1 MFDTIALSLPFV
13 HGRGEAMPVYAN
25 IILIF
30 ILFGLNAF
38 FAMYEIAMVSSRRTR
53 LQQRAE
59 EGHHG
64 ATVALKLLKD
74 PNQEYLSAVQIMIT
88 MIDTLAG
95 GIGGAML
102 ADPLAA
108 LLKKVS
114 LLQPIADTVALVIV
128 VVAITYFSIVLGEL
142 IPKRI
147 AVSKP
152 EDVVTKM
159 SPFINGMTKALLP
172 LIRLLSASTNLGIKV
187 FNIDISKEPYIT
199 EEELK
204 GFIQEGRQTGVFD
217 EAEEI
222 LVDGVFRFSERRV
235 DTIMTPHTELDWLD
249 LTDGIEVMVKE
260 MIESPYSR
268 LPIAEGDLDRTV
280 GIVAAKDLLGVDI
293 FAEDF
298 NIMEYVREAVF
309 FPGNMKAVKAFETF
323 KNTGLHQAMVMDEF
337 GGVEGMVTLYDVL
350 ESITGEIP
358 QDEYDTEIDIERQ
371 PDGSLLM
378 DGLVPVDLLREKLN
392 VDELPEEFKA
402 GYQTLSGFI
411 MNQMGRIPKVGQT
424 FDWENFRF
432 KIVEMDGHRVAR
444 VEISKINPYKS

>member
-1 MFDTIALSLPFV
+1 MT
-13 HGRGEAMPVYAN
+13 VYAN

-30 ILFGLNAF
+30 VLFLLNAF

-59 EGHHG
+59 EGRKG
-64 ATVALKLLKD
+64 AEVALQLLKD

-102 ADPLAA
+102 SDPLAMA
-108 LLKKVS
+108 LKKIS
-114 LLQPIADTVALVIV
+114 FLAPFADTVALVIV

-152 EDVVTKM
+152 EDVVTSM
-159 SPFINGMTKALLP
+159 SPLINTMTRILRP
-172 LIRLLSASTNLGIKV
+172 LIKLLSASTNLGIKV
-187 FNIDISKEPYIT
+187 FNIDISQEPFIT

-235 DTIMTPHTELDWLD
+235 DAIMTPHTELDWLD
-249 LTDGIEVMVKE
+249 LTDGMAVMVEE
-260 MIESPYSR
+260 MLASPYSR
-268 LPIAEGDLDRTV
+268 LPVAEGDLDRTV
-280 GIVAAKDLLGVDI
+280 GIISAKDLLGVNLYD
-293 FAEDF
+293 EQF
-298 NIMEYVREAVF
+298 NIMEHVREPMF

-323 KNTGLHQAMVMDEF
+323 QNTGIHQAMVMDEF

-350 ESITGEIP
+350 EAIAGDIP
-358 QDEYDTEIDIERQ
+358 LDEDDTEIDIERQ
-371 PDGSLLM
+371 SDGTLLM
-378 DGLVPVDLLREKLN
+378 DGLVPVDVLKERLE
-392 VDELPEEFKA
+392 VDELPEEVKA
-402 GYQTLSGFI
+402 GYQTLSGFV
-411 MNQMGRIPKVGQT
+411 MNQMGRIPKVGQS
-424 FDWENFRF
+424 FEWDGFYF
-432 KIVEMDGHRVAR
+432 KVVEMDGFRVER
-444 VEISKINPYKS
+444 VEITRIETEE

>member
-1 MFDTIALSLPFV
+1 MT
-13 HGRGEAMPVYAN
+13 VYAN

-30 ILFGLNAF
+30 VLFLLNAF

-59 EGHHG
+59 EGRKG
-64 ATVALKLLKD
+64 AEVALQLLKD

-102 ADPLAA
+102 SDPLAMA
-108 LLKKVS
+108 LKKIS
-114 LLQPIADTVALVIV
+114 FLAPFADTVALVIV

-152 EDVVTKM
+152 EDVVTSM
-159 SPFINGMTKALLP
+159 SPLINTMTRILRP
-172 LIRLLSASTNLGIKV
+172 LIKLLSASTNLGIKV
-187 FNIDISKEPYIT
+187 FNIDISQEPFIT

-235 DTIMTPHTELDWLD
+235 DAIMTPHTELDWLD
-249 LTDGIEVMVKE
+249 LTDGMTVMVEE
-260 MIESPYSR
+260 MLASPYSR
-268 LPIAEGDLDRTV
+268 LPVAEGDLDRTV
-280 GIVAAKDLLGVDI
+280 GIISAKDLLGVNLYD
-293 FAEDF
+293 EQF
-298 NIMEYVREAVF
+298 NIMEHVREPMF

-323 KNTGLHQAMVMDEF
+323 QNTGIHQAMVMDEF

-350 ESITGEIP
+350 EAIAGDIP
-358 QDEYDTEIDIERQ
+358 LDEDDTEIDIERQ
-371 PDGSLLM
+371 SDGTLLM
-378 DGLVPVDLLREKLN
+378 DGLVPVDVLKERLE
-392 VDELPEEFKA
+392 VDELPEEVKA
-402 GYQTLSGFI
+402 GYQTLSGFV
-411 MNQMGRIPKVGQT
+411 MNQMGRIPKVGQS
-424 FDWENFRF
+424 FEWDGFYF
-432 KIVEMDGHRVAR
+432 KVVEMDGFRVER
-444 VEISKINPYKS
+444 VEITRIETEE

>member
-1 MFDTIALSLPFV
+1 MT
-13 HGRGEAMPVYAN
+13 VYAN

-30 ILFGLNAF
+30 VLFLLNAF

-59 EGHHG
+59 EGRKG
-64 ATVALKLLKD
+64 AEIALQLLKD

-102 ADPLAA
+102 SDPLAMA
-108 LLKKVS
+108 LKKIS
-114 LLQPIADTVALVIV
+114 FLAPFADTIALVIV

-152 EDVVTKM
+152 EDVVTSM
-159 SPFINGMTKALLP
+159 SPLINTMTRILRP
-172 LIRLLSASTNLGIKV
+172 LIKLLSASTNLGIKV
-187 FNIDISKEPYIT
+187 FNIDISKEPFIT

-235 DTIMTPHTELDWLD
+235 DAIMTPHTELDWLD
-249 LTDGIEVMVKE
+249 LTDGMTVMVQE
-260 MIESPYSR
+260 MLASPYSR
-268 LPIAEGDLDRTV
+268 LPVAEGDLDRTV
-280 GIVAAKDLLGVDI
+280 GIISAKDLLGVNLYD
-293 FAEDF
+293 EQF
-298 NIMEYVREAVF
+298 NIMEHVREPMF

-323 KNTGLHQAMVMDEF
+323 QNTGIHQAMVMDEF

-350 ESITGEIP
+350 EAIAGDIP
-358 QDEYDTEIDIERQ
+358 LDEDDTENDIERQ
-371 PDGSLLM
+371 SDGSLLM
-378 DGLVPVDLLREKLN
+378 DGLVPVDVLKERLE
-392 VDELPEEFKA
+392 VDELPEEVKA
-402 GYQTLSGFI
+402 GYQTLSGFV
-411 MNQMGRIPKVGQT
+411 MNQMGRIPKVGQSFEWDNYHFT
-424 FDWENFRF
+424 
-432 KIVEMDGHRVAR
+432 VVAMDGFRVER
-444 VEISKINPYKS
+444 VEISRIEAEE

>member
-1 MFDTIALSLPFV
+1 MT
-13 HGRGEAMPVYAN
+13 VYAN

-30 ILFGLNAF
+30 VLFLLNAF

-59 EGHHG
+59 EGRKG
-64 ATVALKLLKD
+64 AEVALQLLKD

-102 ADPLAA
+102 SDPLAMA
-108 LLKKVS
+108 LKKIS
-114 LLQPIADTVALVIV
+114 FLAPFADTVALVIV

-152 EDVVTKM
+152 EDVVTSM
-159 SPFINGMTKALLP
+159 SPLINTMTRVLRP
-172 LIRLLSASTNLGIKV
+172 LIKLLSASTNLGIKV
-187 FNIDISKEPYIT
+187 FNIDISQEPFIT

-235 DTIMTPHTELDWLD
+235 DAIMTPHTELDWLD
-249 LTDGIEVMVKE
+249 LTDGMTVMVEE
-260 MIESPYSR
+260 MLASPYSR
-268 LPIAEGDLDRTV
+268 LPVAEGDLDRTV
-280 GIVAAKDLLGVDI
+280 GIISAKDLLGFNLYD
-293 FAEDF
+293 EQF
-298 NIMEYVREAVF
+298 NIMEHVREPMF

-323 KNTGLHQAMVMDEF
+323 QNTGVHQAMVMDEF

-350 ESITGEIP
+350 EAIAGDIP
-358 QDEYDTEIDIERQ
+358 LDEDDTEIDIERQ
-371 PDGSLLM
+371 SDGSLLM
-378 DGLVPVDLLREKLN
+378 DGLVPVDVLKERLE
-392 VDELPEEFKA
+392 VDELPEEVRA
-402 GYQTLSGFI
+402 GYQTLSGFV
-411 MNQMGRIPKVGQT
+411 MNQMGRIPKVGQS
-424 FDWENFRF
+424 FEWDGFCF
-432 KIVEMDGHRVAR
+432 KVVEMDGFRVER
-444 VEISKINPYKS
+444 VEITRKETEE